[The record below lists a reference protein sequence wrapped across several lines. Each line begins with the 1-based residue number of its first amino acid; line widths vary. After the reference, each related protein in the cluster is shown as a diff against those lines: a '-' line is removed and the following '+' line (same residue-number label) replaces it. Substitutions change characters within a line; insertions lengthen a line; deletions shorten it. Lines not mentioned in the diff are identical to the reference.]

1 MCFDDQILSAYYDG
15 ELEDV
20 WAKHVKDHLLTCRKC
35 SEKVTSFG
43 KIHSFLLEFKTPL
56 NPYREAAVLERIHH
70 SIAMEKELGFWD
82 RKLYIS
88 KTFITAAVIVF
99 IFIGLSAFLLQSAG
113 KTPPGTVAEVP
124 VPSTLSQSEVVTAND
139 VQHFF
144 KTLNTQD
151 ESDEIIIQ
159 LPLDRNFTYHG
170 EPQFLK
176 EADFV
181 RGR

>member
-15 ELEDV
+15 ELEEV
-20 WAKHVKDHLLTCRKC
+20 WAKHVKDHLLTCPEC

-43 KIHSFLLEFKTPL
+43 KIHSFLMEFNPPL
-56 NPYREAAVLERIHH
+56 DSYRETAVLERIHH
-70 SIAMEKELGFWD
+70 SVAMEKELGFWD

-88 KTFITAAVIVF
+88 KTVITAAVFIF
-99 IFIGLSAFLLQSAG
+99 IFIGVSAFFLHSAG
-113 KTPPGTVAEVP
+113 RTPVTTVSEVL

-139 VQHFF
+139 VKHFF
-144 KTLNTQD
+144 KTLNTQG
-151 ESDEIIIQ
+151 ESDEIIIK
-159 LPLDRNFTYHG
+159 LPLDRNFKYHG
-170 EPQFLK
+170 EPQFLR